1 LGSPRPACPVTLRLV
16 AARIVLTITEK
27 GGKPREAVV
36 AQNEAT
42 FGRVQ
47 DNDVVLPKG
56 NISKRHARIVLRD
69 GKLIIV
75 DLKTTNGT
83 FVNGK
88 RISSPQVLR
97 DGDKIY
103 IGDFTIE
110 AHCDD
115 GAGARPDA
123 AAPVAPPPIAP
134 PLITPQ
140 RALPTAP
147 PGSGPHVVVEIADN
161 PPTMLGL
168 VGPVVGVG
176 RAPDNDIVIDDRS
189 LSRRHARLERRGDT
203 FFVVDTGAQNGV
215 HVNGVRISGERALV
229 EGDRI
234 GCGRAAL
241 TLRGVGETRVIQPA
255 APPAAGG
262 SDELVVSRQILA
274 ALRNP
279 RIKEV
284 ELREGEPARVVPAEL
299 APPGGHLVSR
309 RVVLVLLHS
318 IGAPLTDDRPV
329 FDGESA
335 NMPEWRITAQALE
348 GAPARA
354 RFRRRA
360 NLALDDDLDP
370 IPPG

>member
-1 LGSPRPACPVTLRLV
+1 MSSRIFLV
-16 AARIVLTITEK
+16 ITEK
-27 GGKPREAVV
+27 GGKPRE
-36 AQNEAT
+36 EAFDLRELT

-88 RISSPQVLR
+88 RIASPQVLKESDR
-97 DGDKIY
+97 IY

-110 AHCDD
+110 ARCTD
-115 GAGARPDA
+115 GAGAPER
-123 AAPVAPPPIAP
+123 APSPIAPPPIAP
-134 PLITPQ
+134 PLISAQ
-140 RALPTAP
+140 RPLPTAP
-147 PGSGPHVVVEIADN
+147 PGSGPYVVVEIADN
-161 PPTMLGL
+161 PPTMLAL
-168 VGPVVGVG
+168 VGAVVGVG
-176 RAPDNDIVIDDRS
+176 RHPDNDIVIDDRS
-189 LSRRHARLERRGDT
+189 LSRFHARIERRGAE

-215 HVNGVRISGERALV
+215 NVNGVRIAGERALV

-241 TLRGVGETRVIQPA
+241 TLRGIADTRVALPA
-255 APPAAGG
+255 PSAPPVGG
-262 SDELVVSRQILA
+262 SDDLVVSRHLLA

-284 ELREGEPARVVPAEL
+284 ELREGEPARVSPAEL
-299 APPGGHLVSR
+299 APPGGSAVSR
-309 RVVLVLLHS
+309 RVVLVLLQS

-329 FDGESA
+329 FDGEAA
-335 NMPEWRITAQALE
+335 NMPEWRITAQALD

-370 IPPG
+370 IPPA